1 MVEEQHEPGE
11 RLLVQ
16 RTLFA
21 ARSFLAPNEMYSQ
34 VKQGAAAQER
44 DRLSVEP
51 HAFVTTN
58 TYFGRFPAS
67 YWQRCTE
74 VTEVV
79 IEAVVTGSGRLVV
92 TASDIWG
99 HVRGVDAYTASGASA
114 ETVRLTAKIDRF
126 TDGGALWLDIE
137 TKDEPLVV
145 EHVRWSVVA
154 PSALRPVSIAI
165 CTHNRADYCLDTL
178 TELAEDPDA
187 LGAVAAVHVTDQGN
201 DAVESRDRFEPVKQ
215 AMGGKLRYV
224 RQPNLG
230 GAGGFTR
237 GMYEIVQGERGAE
250 SYVLLMDDDVKLESD
265 TVVRLMALANCAIQ
279 PILVGGQ
286 SLQELHP
293 DRLWVDAEVADLPKL
308 KPGLTPSEE
317 SMSGRSMVKHAQE
330 LRRDATHNAW
340 WCCLIPAEVVAKI
353 GYPLPVFFQWDD
365 IEYGLRARAA
375 GFTTFTLPGAGVW
388 HQDLHWKDWDDWS
401 RYFHFRN
408 SLIVAAL
415 HGAFTPTGTASLL
428 AKEFAE
434 TLAAMQYGLAAT
446 MIKAVED
453 FLRGPEVLSD
463 GGAEIV
469 PLVRKLRAEYAETE
483 TLRPASVAVPAAE
496 MPIVVPEPKPSLP
509 TLVLVKRLFD
519 QFRNSQEHGAAI
531 RSHNQ
536 HWWHVSRFRTAVVTD
551 SAQTGMRVRKF
562 DRELMLRLGR
572 EGVRTLWRLRREGE
586 AVARQ
591 WNAAQP
597 RLVSKQNWERL
608 FEVDKQA
615 GN

>member
-1 MVEEQHEPGE
+1 MVDEQHEPGE
-11 RLLVQ
+11 RMLAQ
-16 RTLFA
+16 RTHFA
-21 ARSFLAPNEMYSQ
+21 ARSFLAPNEMYAQ
-34 VKQGAAAQER
+34 VKQGTAAQER
-44 DRLSVEP
+44 GRLTVEP
-51 HAFVTTN
+51 YTFVTTN

-67 YWQRCTE
+67 FWQRCTE
-74 VTEVV
+74 VAEVV
-79 IEAVVTGSGRLVV
+79 VEAVVTGSGKLRI
-92 TASDIWG
+92 TASDSWG
-99 HVRGVDAYTASGASA
+99 DVRAVDGHTANDAKA
-114 ETVRLTAKIDRF
+114 ETVRMKAAIDRF
-126 TDGGALWLDIE
+126 VDGGALWLDVE
-137 TKDEPLVV
+137 TGGAPLVV
-145 EHVRWSVVA
+145 EQVRWTVVA
-154 PSALRPVSIAI
+154 PRALRPVSIAI

-187 LGAVAAVHVTDQGN
+187 LHAVAAVHVTDQGN
-201 DAVESRDRFEPVKQ
+201 DAVESRERFGAVKQ
-215 AMGGKLRYV
+215 AMGEKLRYI

-237 GMYEIVQGERGAE
+237 GMYEIVNGERGAD

-265 TVVRLMALANCAIQ
+265 TVVRLMALANCAAQ

-293 DRLWVDAEVADLPKL
+293 DKLWVDAEIADLPKL
-308 KPGLTPSEE
+308 KPGLTPTEE
-317 SMSGRSMVKHAQE
+317 SKSGRSMVKYQQD

-365 IEYGLRARAA
+365 IEYGLRARSA
-375 GFTTFTLPGAGVW
+375 GFITVTLPGAGVW

-415 HGAFTPTGTASLL
+415 HGAFRSSATTNLL

-446 MIKAVED
+446 MIKAIED
-453 FLRGPEVLSD
+453 FLRGPEVLAD

-469 PLVRKLRAEYAETE
+469 PLVRKLRAEYPETE
-483 TLRPASVAVPAAE
+483 TLRPATVGVPADE
-496 MPIVVPEPKPSLP
+496 MPIVVPAPEPSMPMV
-509 TLVLVKRLFD
+509 VLVKRLID
-519 QFRNSQEHGAAI
+519 QLRNAQEGGAAI
-531 RSHNQ
+531 RSHSQ
-536 HWWHVSRFRTAVVTD
+536 YWWHVSRFRTAVVTD

-562 DRELMLRLGR
+562 DRELMTRLGR
-572 EGVRTLWRLRREGE
+572 EGARALWRLRREGDA
-586 AVARQ
+586 AVRR

-597 RLVSKQNWERL
+597 QLVSKENWERL
-608 FEVDKQA
+608 FEVGTSA
-615 GN
+615 RT